1 MSRDSRTPIALT
13 RRAIQDL
20 RDILNFSTE
29 RWGRRVADKYL
40 DELDAGLNLL
50 REHPDLLAKN
60 PDFLG
65 VPTFYR
71 IQKHLLV
78 CDFEDGSIVVLTVIH
93 TSMEME
99 NHLAELAPTLSREV
113 RILYEKPRTAKGKKP
128 ADLSS

>member
-65 VPTFYR
+65 VPTFTAFKSTFWFAISR
-71 IQKHLLV
+71 MVPLL
-78 CDFEDGSIVVLTVIH
+78 F
-93 TSMEME
+93 
-99 NHLAELAPTLSREV
+99 
-113 RILYEKPRTAKGKKP
+113 
-128 ADLSS
+128 